1 MTGCEGYV
9 ESAGIGLVAGL
20 FAAAD
25 ARGRLLPAPPSTTAL
40 GSLLGHITGG
50 HIETID
56 SGPRSFQP
64 MNINFGLFPPLTNP
78 PTRSADG
85 VRLRGNE
92 KAVARRRA
100 ICNRALSDL
109 DRWIA
114 DHCHVAA
121 AA

>member
-1 MTGCEGYV
+1 
-9 ESAGIGLVAGL
+9 
-20 FAAAD
+20 
-25 ARGRLLPAPPSTTAL
+25 
-40 GSLLGHITGG
+40 
-50 HIETID
+50 
-56 SGPRSFQP
+56 
-64 MNINFGLFPPLTNP
+64 LTNP